1 MLLVRVLHVAVRVD
15 NPCACTAE
23 QPYTML
29 LVCVL
34 AMLLV
39 LHHVACVST
48 CHVACACTACRLCVY
63 CMLLVRV
70 NNPCACTACCL
81 CVWTT
86 LVRVLHVACACGQPL
101 CVYCMLLVCV
111 LLDNINPTPHKN
123 THTHIYRVGHNHID
137 TVYIR

>member
-1 MLLVRVLHVAVRVD
+1 MLLVRVLHEA
-15 NPCACTAE
+15 
-23 QPYTML
+23 
-29 LVCVL
+29 
-34 AMLLV
+34 
-39 LHHVACVST
+39 
-48 CHVACACTACRLCVY
+48 
-63 CMLLVRV
+63 
-70 NNPCACTACCL
+70 CACTACCL